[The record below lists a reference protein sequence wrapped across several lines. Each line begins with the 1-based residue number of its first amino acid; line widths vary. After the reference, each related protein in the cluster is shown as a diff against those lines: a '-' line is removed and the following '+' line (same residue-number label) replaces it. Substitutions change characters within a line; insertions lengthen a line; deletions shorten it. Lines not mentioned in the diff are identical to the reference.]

1 MRQEKGAQTKLL
13 DPDIFQWGGGLSRQ
27 GVGAKKFDMSLEA
40 QGNKTF
46 WQDMPE
52 ELEGKV
58 SVLFL
63 APTKDGFCH
72 HIGGDDLCVRVF
84 RPLVGALVL
93 GVFSM
98 GVLLPNVGPA

>member
-1 MRQEKGAQTKLL
+1 MQKECPVSGAFLDFSTQSRKGAINNFWTKERR
-13 DPDIFQWGGGLSRQ
+13 GGSGEGLGGQ
-27 GVGAKKFDMSLEA
+27 AKLFVL
-40 QGNKTF
+40 GC
-46 WQDMPE
+46 
-52 ELEGKV
+52 
-58 SVLFL
+58 VLFL

-84 RPLVGALVL
+84 WPLVGALVL